1 MKKLW
6 SQSIIEQ
13 YQNVRS
19 IIQMND
25 ELTNLIIKKLG
36 KHHDR
41 NDIIGVVCERS
52 TLSWTEAAK
61 LIEQVEAEHGSM
73 IAGRQRPFLIFVS
86 AGTLILGIGLLFY
99 NSQFFVGFLQRGVFE
114 QILSLQGG
122 YYRVIGLLTGLSMAV
137 GGLLGLGKSV
147 WPLLKE

>member
-73 IAGRQRPFLIFVS
+73 IAGRQRPFLILVS

-99 NSQFFVGFLQRGVFE
+99 NSQFFIDFFQRGVFD

-122 YYRVIGLLTGLSMAV
+122 YYRVIGLLTGLCMAV
-137 GGLLGLGKSV
+137 GGLIGLGKSV

>member
-1 MKKLW
+1 
-6 SQSIIEQ
+6 
-13 YQNVRS
+13 
-19 IIQMND
+19 MNE
-25 ELTNLIIKKLG
+25 ELTNLIIEKLG

-73 IAGRQRPFLIFVS
+73 IADRQRPLLIFVS

-99 NSQFFVGFLQRGVFE
+99 NSQFFIGFFQTGIFDQL
-114 QILSLQGG
+114 ISLQGG
-122 YYRVIGLLTGLSMAV
+122 YYRVIGLITGVAMAV
-137 GGLLGLGKSV
+137 GGLLGLGKSI
-147 WPLLKE
+147 WPLLQE

>member
-1 MKKLW
+1 
-6 SQSIIEQ
+6 
-13 YQNVRS
+13 
-19 IIQMND
+19 MNE
-25 ELTNLIIKKLG
+25 ELANLIINKLG

-61 LIEQVEAEHGSM
+61 LIEQVEAEHGSR
-73 IAGRQRPFLIFVS
+73 IAVRQRPLVIFVS

-99 NSQFFVGFLQRGVFE
+99 NSQFFMGFFQRGIFE
-114 QILSLQGG
+114 QLISLQGG
-122 YYRVIGLLTGLSMAV
+122 YYRVIGLITGLGMAV
-137 GGLLGLGKSV
+137 GGLLGLGKSI

>member
-1 MKKLW
+1 
-6 SQSIIEQ
+6 
-13 YQNVRS
+13 
-19 IIQMND
+19 MNE

-41 NDIIGVVCERS
+41 NDIISIVCERS

-61 LIEQVEAEHGSM
+61 LIEQIEVEHGSI
-73 IAGRQRPFLIFVS
+73 IAGRQRPFLILVS

-99 NSQFFVGFLQRGVFE
+99 NSQFFIGFFQRGVFE
-114 QILSLQGG
+114 QIISLQGG
-122 YYRVIGLLTGLSMAV
+122 YYRVIGLLTGVGMAV

>member
-1 MKKLW
+1 M
-6 SQSIIEQ
+6 
-13 YQNVRS
+13 
-19 IIQMND
+19 IQMNE
-25 ELTNLIIKKLG
+25 ELTNLIIKELG

-73 IAGRQRPFLIFVS
+73 IAGRQRPLPIFVS

-99 NSQFFVGFLQRGVFE
+99 NSQFSIGFFQRGIFE
-114 QILSLQGG
+114 QLISLQGS
-122 YYRVIGLLTGLSMAV
+122 YYRVIGLITGVAMAV
-137 GGLLGLGKSV
+137 GGLLGLGTSI